1 MVFYHLPSL
10 QYDIS
15 ELSRFVRHSVVML
28 TAELPSHLL
37 KKKIHV
43 LGQFLSGCSMFNT
56 MVFSSCFVRFRKGL
70 NSVDLRK
77 ESTDFLIVRL
87 VLVRLCKSVATGRF
101 ANTLLYI

>member
-1 MVFYHLPSL
+1 
-10 QYDIS
+10 
-15 ELSRFVRHSVVML
+15 
-28 TAELPSHLL
+28 
-37 KKKIHV
+37 
-43 LGQFLSGCSMFNT
+43 MFNT

-87 VLVRLCKSVATGRF
+87 VLVRLCKAVATGRF

>member
-1 MVFYHLPSL
+1 
-10 QYDIS
+10 
-15 ELSRFVRHSVVML
+15 ML
-28 TAELPSHLL
+28 TAELPSHLF
-37 KKKIHV
+37 KENFHV

-87 VLVRLCKSVATGRF
+87 VLVRLCKAVATGRF
-101 ANTLLYI
+101 ANTLLYG